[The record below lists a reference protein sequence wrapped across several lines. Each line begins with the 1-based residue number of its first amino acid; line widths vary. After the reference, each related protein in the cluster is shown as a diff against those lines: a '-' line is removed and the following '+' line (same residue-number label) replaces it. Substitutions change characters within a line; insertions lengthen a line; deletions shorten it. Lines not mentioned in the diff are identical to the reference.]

1 MSLLNKFIND
11 GATKD
16 FISPFYNWAEI
27 YNVIDKPSQFVIC
40 FTFSQASN
48 AKNGIN

>member
-11 GATKD
+11 GATQD
-16 FISPFYNWAEI
+16 FVSPFYNWAEF
-27 YNVIDKPSQFVIC
+27 YNMTDKLSQFFMC